1 MIVPKSRLIFWT
13 LMVFLPLSTLAA
25 VGFSTAVFYAGVV
38 AAFFVAAF
46 VDAVMGFRRL
56 DGISVELPEVVRLS
70 KGRQGGIRLRVNN
83 ERMNVRRIRFGL
95 LFPGAIRSTDPD
107 LTAEL
112 PGESRSSSLIWP
124 CTPLK
129 QGRFTIESCFFEI
142 ASPLDFW
149 AVRAN
154 QPVQADIRVYPNLLS
169 ERKSL
174 AALFLHHGP
183 GIHRHRQIGKGRDFE
198 KLREYV
204 PGDSFEDIH
213 WKATARR
220 RHPVTKV
227 FQIERTQQV
236 YIILDGSRLSGR
248 QSDTTG
254 ESRRET
260 DIAIGTSN
268 TVMDRFVTASLIM
281 GLAAEQQGDKF
292 GLLTFSDR
300 VRGFVRAKG
309 GRQYFNTCREML
321 YTLEPQAVTPDFG
334 ELFSYIGLNIRQRA
348 MLIFLTNLDEPVL
361 AESFVKNID
370 LISKRHLVLVSM
382 MKPTGARPLFS
393 SQSVESVNDLYE
405 DLGGHVLWET
415 LCEIEKVLKRRGV
428 GFALLDNE
436 NMTTELVSRYL
447 NVKQRQ
453 LL

>member
-1 MIVPKSRLIFWT
+1 MIVPKPRLIFWT
-13 LMVFLPLSTLAA
+13 LMVFLPLSTLAV
-25 VGFSTAVFYAGVV
+25 VGFWTVALYAGLV
-38 AAFFVAAF
+38 ALLFMLAVA
-46 VDAVMGFRRL
+46 DAVMAFRNL
-56 DGISVELPEVVRLS
+56 DGISVELPETVRLS
-70 KGRQGGIRLRVNN
+70 KGREGGIRLRVNN
-83 ERMNVRRIRFGL
+83 ERMKVRRIRLGL
-95 LFPGAIRSTDPD
+95 PFPGEIRSQGPD

-112 PGESRSSSLIWP
+112 PGESRSSFLTWP

-129 QGRFTIESCFFEI
+129 QGRFTIDICYFEVV
-142 ASPLDFW
+142 SPLDFW
-149 AVRAN
+149 AVRAR
-154 QPVQADIRVYPNLLS
+154 QPVQAEIRVYPNLLA

-174 AALFLHHGP
+174 AALFLHHGF

-204 PGDSFEDIH
+204 PGDNFEDIH

-220 RHPVTKV
+220 RHPITKV

-248 QSDTTG
+248 SSDSPG
-254 ESRRET
+254 ESRGKT
-260 DIAIGTSN
+260 DSASGALSTI
-268 TVMDRFVTASLIM
+268 MDRFVTASLIM
-281 GLAAEQQGDKF
+281 GLAAEQQGDQF

-309 GRQYFNTCREML
+309 GRHYFNACREML
-321 YTLEPQAVTPDFG
+321 YTLEPQAVTPDFA
-334 ELFSYIGLNIRQRA
+334 ELFSYIGLKIRRRA
-348 MLIFLTNLDEPVL
+348 MLIFLTNLDDPVL

-382 MKPTGARPLFS
+382 LKPAGARPLFS
-393 SQSVESVNDLYE
+393 SLSVESVNDIYK
-405 DLGGHVLWET
+405 DLGGHILRET
-415 LCEIEKVLKRRGV
+415 LREIEKVLKRRGV

-436 NMTTELVSRYL
+436 NMSTELVSRYL
-447 NVKQRQ
+447 NIKQRQ

>member
-1 MIVPKSRLIFWT
+1 MIVPRSKLIFWT
-13 LMVFLPLSTLAA
+13 LMVFLPLSTLAV
-25 VGFSTAVFYAGVV
+25 VGFWTAAFYAGLV
-38 AAFFVAAF
+38 ALLIMTAFF
-46 VDAVMGFRRL
+46 DAVMAFKNL
-56 DGISVELPEVVRLS
+56 DGISVELPETVRLS
-70 KGRQGGIRLRVNN
+70 KGREGGIRLRVNN
-83 ERMNVRRIRFGL
+83 EKMKVRRIRLGL
-95 LFPGAIRSTDPD
+95 PFPGEIRSQEPD

-112 PGESRSSSLIWP
+112 PGESRSSFFTWP

-129 QGRFTIESCFFEI
+129 QGRFTIDNCYFEVV
-142 ASPLDFW
+142 SPLDFW
-149 AVRAN
+149 AVRAR
-154 QPVQADIRVYPNLLS
+154 QPVQAEIRVYPNLLA

-174 AALFLHHGP
+174 AALFLHHGL

-220 RHPVTKV
+220 RHPITKV

-248 QSDTTG
+248 SSNSPA
-254 ESRRET
+254 ESPGRT
-260 DIAIGTSN
+260 DKVPGALSTI
-268 TVMDRFVTASLIM
+268 MDRFVTASLIM
-281 GLAAEQQGDKF
+281 GLAAEQQGDQF

-309 GRQYFNTCREML
+309 GRHYFNACREML
-321 YTLEPQAVTPDFG
+321 YTLEPQAVTPDFA
-334 ELFSYIGLNIRQRA
+334 ELFSYIGLKIRQRA
-348 MLIFLTNLDEPVL
+348 MLIFLTNLDDPVL

-370 LISKRHLVLVSM
+370 LISRRHLVLVAM
-382 MKPTGARPLFS
+382 LKPTGARPLFS
-393 SQSVESVNDLYE
+393 SRSVESVNDLYM
-405 DLGGHVLWET
+405 DLGGHIIRET
-415 LCEIEKVLKRRGV
+415 LREIEKVLKRRGV

-436 NMTTELVSRYL
+436 NMSTELVTRYL
-447 NVKQRQ
+447 NIKQRQ